1 MNMANRWCSL
11 GRSARTGS
19 TRWLPNVRC
28 AGFSGITQAEH
39 DASVRREFARQA
51 VDGYGTEAWYRKM
64 AITGQLE
71 WMLEHLPLVE
81 SERCLDVA
89 TGTAICARAIAPRVS
104 HVVGL
109 DQTPEMLEAGKR
121 LAEETGLN
129 NISFIEGNALTMP
142 FADDTFD
149 LVLCRLVVHHVHP
162 PSHVSLVQEMTRV
175 CKPGGRVALIDLTA
189 PEDASLATRYNA
201 LEQLRDP
208 SHTTALSPTSLQALL
223 TQSGLVPDAP
233 TPPFREFSVNLEGW
247 MDSTHT
253 VASAR
258 SEIVAAV
265 EAELNGTGC
274 ATGMRPHRAGRD
286 GHALHFVHAWAVA
299 MGHKPS
305 LASL

>member
-1 MNMANRWCSL
+1 MANRWCSI

-19 TRWLPNVRC
+19 ARWLPNVRC
-28 AGFSGITQAEH
+28 AGLSGTTQAEH
-39 DASVRREFARQA
+39 EASVRREFARQA
-51 VDGYGTEAWYRKM
+51 VDGYGTEAWNRKM
-64 AITGQLE
+64 AIT
-71 WMLEHLPLVE
+71 
-81 SERCLDVA
+81 
-89 TGTAICARAIAPRVS
+89 
-104 HVVGL
+104 GL

-121 LAEETGLN
+121 LAEDTGLN
-129 NISFIEGNALTMP
+129 NISFVEGNALTMP

-189 PEDASLATRYNA
+189 PEDASLAARYNA

-208 SHTTALSPTSLQALL
+208 SHTAALSPASLQALL
-223 TQSGLVPDAP
+223 TQCGLVPDAP
-233 TPPFREFSVNLEGW
+233 TPPCREFSVNLEGW

-258 SEIVAAV
+258 AEIVSAV

-274 ATGMRPHRAGRD
+274 ATGMRPHRAGSD